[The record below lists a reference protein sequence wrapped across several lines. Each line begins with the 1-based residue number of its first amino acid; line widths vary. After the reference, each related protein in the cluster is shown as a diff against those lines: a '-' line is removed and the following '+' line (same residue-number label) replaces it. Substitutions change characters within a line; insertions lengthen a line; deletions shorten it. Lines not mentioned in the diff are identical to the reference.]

1 MNKLP
6 RAASAIRHSTLLA
19 WVAPAVAAGS
29 VSLAHG
35 GTGGDTSMFVAAGRT
50 LLSAHWSHTF
60 ANSEIQVGPLQLA
73 LFGSIGRSAAAL
85 AVVLAVATVLLLLA
99 AARAAG
105 VRRPV
110 LLGAL
115 GFLALAAGLTRAGY
129 QYGHPAD
136 ALMPLAW
143 VLAAVQARRG
153 HVARAG
159 ALVGLTAGFQTWG
172 ILGVAV
178 LAVAPRWRDAARG
191 ALAAATVA
199 VLLFLPFVLGGHFAM
214 GSYSWN
220 VNPQTFLSLFV
231 TPGVEFGWSLRLLQ
245 GAFALSA
252 GVAAARLLRS
262 SPHAPW
268 AVPLAVVAVRLLLDP
283 FFLRYY
289 PTGVWGPAFVGAA
302 LLAAQVTVSRSR
314 RESFA

>member
-1 MNKLP
+1 M
-6 RAASAIRHSTLLA
+6 LA

-29 VSLAHG
+29 VALAHG
-35 GTGGDTSMFVAAGRT
+35 TTGGDTSMFVAAGRT
-50 LLSAHWSHTF
+50 LLSAHWSHAF

-73 LFGSIGRSAAAL
+73 VFGSIGRSGAAL
-85 AVVLAVATVLLLLA
+85 AVVLAVATALLLLV

-105 VRRPV
+105 VRSPM

-115 GFLALAAGLTRAGY
+115 GLVAVGVGLTRAGY
-129 QYGHPAD
+129 EYGHPAD
-136 ALMPLAW
+136 ALLPLAW
-143 VLAAVQARRG
+143 ILAAVQARRG
-153 HVARAG
+153 HMVGAG

-178 LAVAPRWRDAARG
+178 LALAPRWRDAARA
-191 ALAAATVA
+191 ALVAAGVA

-245 GAFALSA
+245 GAFAVSA
-252 GVAAARLLRS
+252 GVAAARLLRH

-268 AVPLAVVAVRLLLDP
+268 AVALAIVAVRLLLDP

-289 PTGVWGPAFVGAA
+289 PTAVWGPAFVGAA
-302 LLAAQVTVSRSR
+302 LLAARVAVFRSR